1 MRGPYPIWPSQV
13 DMHVTP
19 HVGGVFM
26 VAKDTKK
33 VALICRVD
41 KDLREAIKAHVD
53 KYRFF
58 WFDASTGR
66 TGAFVAQCR
75 LFHKHEADGLDD
87 PAHPAG
93 SDLKCPVCGK

>member
-41 KDLREAIKAHVD
+41 KDLREIIKAHVD
-53 KYRFF
+53 K
-58 WFDASTGR
+58 
-66 TGAFVAQCR
+66 
-75 LFHKHEADGLDD
+75 
-87 PAHPAG
+87 
-93 SDLKCPVCGK
+93 